1 MQYSLE
7 VKYLLI
13 SMANLRNNESCTHK
27 RIFGFSRFKDGGIR
41 CREFSWIYH
50 NIRNYFFKE
59 LSLSL
64 CLSVCLSLSVSL
76 SLSHASHTLQ
86 NWKFWCFV
94 IFKPPHNLHSKN
106 HGYISRSKFKEINC
120 EHLCRSNLGAF
131 YPRIS
136 TINFGKLFYFYNLH
150 IEGYFYSKNHA
161 FILWGKCRLTL
172 TLFLH

>member
-1 MQYSLE
+1 MNYVHIKGSLG
-7 VKYLLI
+7 
-13 SMANLRNNESCTHK
+13 SADLRTVEFDVENFLEFTT
-27 RIFGFSRFKDGGIR
+27 IFETTFLKS
-41 CREFSWIYH
+41 
-50 NIRNYFFKE
+50 
-59 LSLSL
+59 SL
-64 CLSVCLSLSVSL
+64 CLSLSVCLSLCLSL

>member
-13 SMANLRNNESCTHK
+13 SMANLRNNELCTHK

-76 SLSHASHTLQ
+76 SLSHTHHTHYKIGSFDVLLFL
-86 NWKFWCFV
+86 N
-94 IFKPPHNLHSKN
+94 PHITFTVKIMD
-106 HGYISRSKFKEINC
+106 ISREVNLRKLIVSIFVDQTWE
-120 EHLCRSNLGAF
+120 RSIRGF
-131 YPRIS
+131 PP
-136 TINFGKLFYFYNLH
+136 
-150 IEGYFYSKNHA
+150 
-161 FILWGKCRLTL
+161 
-172 TLFLH
+172 